1 MQNKSRYVPNA
12 GSDGQTDGWT
22 GGQMI
27 GQGDSY
33 ILYPGIYIYSESTSV
48 VLTFELTYKESDIG

>member
-1 MQNKSRYVPNA
+1 MFQMLA
-12 GSDGQTDGWT
+12 QMDGWT